1 MKSGLMKTTWAA
13 VMLVLGAGLSE
24 AATTADLTV
33 TVTIQNVSIDAT
45 FRDAG
50 GATFA
55 LGGRAAGS
63 TSLVGDPITITNS
76 GNVTETYNLRI
87 VSEPNGTWSSVTAA
101 PGAEQYQMSGV
112 FRAPAAAA
120 PVSGDYTDAQDDYSV
135 SQVRTA
141 DGANVLAVNGDAG
154 GAGTKGFQMATG
166 SNLYLWLRFKAPTST
181 VITTQQSI
189 VTRITAATP

>member
-1 MKSGLMKTTWAA
+1 MNKAKRTWMGA
-13 VMLVLGAGLSE
+13 VAVLLFAVGAQ

-33 TVTIQNVSIDAT
+33 TVTIQVVSINAS

-55 LGGRAAGS
+55 LGSKAAGS

-76 GNVTETYNLRI
+76 GNVTETYNLR
-87 VSEPNGTWSSVTAA
+87 VTAEPNGTWASVTAA

-120 PVSGDYTDAQDDYSV
+120 PVVGDYVDGSDDYSV
-135 SQVRTA
+135 GTVRTA
-141 DGANVLAVNGDAG
+141 DGANILAVNADAG
-154 GAGTKGFQMATG
+154 GAGTKGFQMAAS

-181 VITTQQSI
+181 VITTSQSI